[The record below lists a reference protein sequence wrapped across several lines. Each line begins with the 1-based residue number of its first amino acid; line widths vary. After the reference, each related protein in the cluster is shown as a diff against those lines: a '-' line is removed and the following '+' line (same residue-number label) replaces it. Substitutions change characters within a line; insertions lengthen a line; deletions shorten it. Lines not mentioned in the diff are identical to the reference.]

1 MYIEPNGA
9 GFKPEIEDVGVDE
22 STVYEDCGGELI
34 MKVMVSDDEDI
45 YYKCNKCGAIV

>member
-22 STVYEDCGGELI
+22 SDVCEDCGGELI
-34 MKVMVSDDEDI
+34 MKMTSGDEV
-45 YYKCNKCGAIV
+45 YYKCNECGVIV